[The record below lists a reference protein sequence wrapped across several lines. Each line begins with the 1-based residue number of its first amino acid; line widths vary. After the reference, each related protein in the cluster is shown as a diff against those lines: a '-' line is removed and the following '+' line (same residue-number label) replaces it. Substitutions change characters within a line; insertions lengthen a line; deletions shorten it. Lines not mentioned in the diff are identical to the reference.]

1 MDEAFILDQ
10 QAQSADNQEDTVEIS
25 HQVIDATSLYLKE
38 IGYAP
43 LLTARGHSV
52 VAGVGHTRRTRQAC
66 SAWPEVRTASNKRLK
81 CGPESK

>member
-43 LLTARGHSV
+43 LLTAEEEEV
-52 VAGVGHTRRTRQAC
+52 C
-66 SAWPEVRTASNKRLK
+66 S
-81 CGPESK
+81 